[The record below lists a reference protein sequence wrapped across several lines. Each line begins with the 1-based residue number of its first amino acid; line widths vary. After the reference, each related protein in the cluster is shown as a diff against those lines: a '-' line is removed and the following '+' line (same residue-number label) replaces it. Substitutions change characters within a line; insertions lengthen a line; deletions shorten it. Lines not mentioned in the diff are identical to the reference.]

1 MRLLADVNVWVA
13 LAISRHIHHSD
24 AVGWFDSLSDRDS
37 VYFCRVTQQGFLRL
51 VTTTAALGTDAVS
64 NDLAWDGY
72 LRLRRDPRIHWIE
85 EPEGLDE
92 LWMRWGR
99 AKDSSPKKWMDAY
112 LAAFARLHGLR
123 LVTFDRGFRVYPG
136 LDWMAPRAPK
146 AK

>member
-92 LWMRWGR
+92 LDALGAGQGLVAQEVDGR
-99 AKDSSPKKWMDAY
+99 LSRGVCPAARPAPGDIRPRLSSLSRA
-112 LAAFARLHGLR
+112 
-123 LVTFDRGFRVYPG
+123 G
-136 LDWMAPRAPK
+136 LDGASRAES
-146 AK
+146 